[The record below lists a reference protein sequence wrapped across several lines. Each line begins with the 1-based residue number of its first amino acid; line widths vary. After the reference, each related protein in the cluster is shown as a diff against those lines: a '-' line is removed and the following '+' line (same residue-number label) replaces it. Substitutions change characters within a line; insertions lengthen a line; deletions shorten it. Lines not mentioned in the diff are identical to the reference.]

1 MCPWLWRCRP
11 RSTTSSVQLPDF
23 PWDSLAQARQTALA
37 HPAGIVDLS
46 VGTPVDPT
54 PEIVTA
60 ALAASAD
67 APGYPTTQ
75 GTSEVRE
82 AIQGWLARAR
92 SVELQASAILP
103 VLGTKELVAWLPTL
117 LGVGPGAAIGYP
129 ELAYPTYQ
137 IGALISGA
145 TPVAADST
153 VSWGPAAPAMIW
165 LNSPANPNGRV
176 LGVEHL
182 AKVVTWARTRGTIVV
197 SDECYAGLSWEGPD
211 PSLLDPL
218 VCGGD
223 HSGLLVVHSLSKRS
237 NMAGYR
243 FGFVG
248 GDPTIVARLLEVRKH
263 AGMMVPAPIQAA
275 AAAAYG
281 DDRHAQQQRDRY
293 RRRRELLLAGL
304 AAGGF
309 RVDESEGGLYLW
321 VTEGRP
327 ARETVTRLAEQG
339 ILVAPGD
346 FYGSAGAEHVRIALT
361 ALDDRVE
368 LAAARL
374 ATMG

>member
-1 MCPWLWRCRP
+1 VL
-11 RSTTSSVQLPDF
+11 LPDF
-23 PWDSLAQARQTALA
+23 PWDSLAQARRIAQR
-37 HPAGIVDLS
+37 HPTGIVDLS

-54 PEIVTA
+54 PDIVTE
-60 ALAASAD
+60 ALAGAAD

-75 GTSEVRE
+75 GTGALRE
-82 AIQGWLARAR
+82 SIRDWLARAR
-92 SVELQASAILP
+92 SVQLETTAILP

-117 LGVGPGAAIGYP
+117 LGVGRGAMVGYP

-153 VSWGPAAPAMIW
+153 VSWGPSAPSLLW

-176 LGVEHL
+176 LGIEHL
-182 AKVVTWARTRGTIVV
+182 AKVVAWARARGTVVV
-197 SDECYAGLSWEGPD
+197 SDECYAGLSWQGPD
-211 PSLLDPL
+211 PSLLDPQ

-248 GDPTIVARLLEVRKH
+248 GDPELVGQLLEVRKH
-263 AGMMVPAPIQAA
+263 AGMMVPAPVQAA

-281 DDRHAQQQRDRY
+281 DDLHAQAQRGRY
-293 RRRRELLLAGL
+293 RRRREVLLAGL
-304 AAGGF
+304 AAGEF

-327 ARETVTRLAEQG
+327 CRETVDRLAGAG

-346 FYGSAGAEHVRIALT
+346 FYGPAGAEHVRIALT
-361 ALDDRVE
+361 ASDDQVE
-368 LAAARL
+368 LAASRFA
-374 ATMG
+374 AMGER